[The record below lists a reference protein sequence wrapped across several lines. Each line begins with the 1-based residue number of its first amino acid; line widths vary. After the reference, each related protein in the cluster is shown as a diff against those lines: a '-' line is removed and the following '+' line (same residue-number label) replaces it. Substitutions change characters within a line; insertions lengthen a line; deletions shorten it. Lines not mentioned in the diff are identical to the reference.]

1 MTGASP
7 FERPRLSRA
16 TAARALGVALAVG
29 GLALFVG
36 LVGVARVADALWR
49 LPASQAAGLVAL
61 GLVPVVVW
69 GLSLRV
75 VLAAVGIV
83 VPVREAL
90 SLYFASVFLNGVTPF
105 GQLGGDPPTGL
116 LVGHVTGEPFEPG
129 LAAIASVN
137 ALNRVGVVLLGVVGG
152 AWLVGRTASPEDL
165 PMVLAATIGLL
176 VVVTVTAVV
185 AWVNRDDLVP
195 VVGGVLATVLAV
207 AALVPGV
214 RTPSRAS
221 VVGRLRRFVA
231 AIERLGSHP
240 ASLIVALGLGIVGQ
254 VLVAGVLWVALIGGG
269 ATVPS
274 GIVFVVVPVAKL
286 GGLSPL
292 PGGSLG
298 AEVLLTGLLATVGG
312 VPLPVATAATLLYRA
327 AAFWIPTVL
336 GGVVTVALLVRRGAR
351 VSPLA
356 PVEHDEEDDEE

>member
-7 FERPRLSRA
+7 FEPPRLSR
-16 TAARALGVALAVG
+16 TTVARALGVALAVG

-36 LVGVARVADALWR
+36 LVGVVRVVDILGR

-90 SLYFASVFLNGVTPF
+90 SLYLASVFLNGVTPF

-116 LVGHVTGEPFEPG
+116 LVGHVTGWPFESG

-137 ALNRVGVVLLGVVGG
+137 TLNRVGVVLLGTVGG
-152 AWLVGRTASPEDL
+152 AWLVGRTSGPDDL
-165 PMVLAATIGLL
+165 PMALAVTVGL
-176 VVVTVTAVV
+176 VAVVTATAVV
-185 AWVNRDDLVP
+185 GWVRREDLVP
-195 VVGGVLATVLAV
+195 VVGGILATVLAV

-221 VVGRLRRFVA
+221 VVGRLRGFVA

-240 ASLIVALGLGIVGQ
+240 ASLMVALGLGVVGQ
-254 VLVAGVLWVALIGGG
+254 VLVAGVLWVALVSGG
-269 ATVPS
+269 ATVPP
-274 GIVFVVVPVAKL
+274 GIVLVVVPVAKL

-292 PGGSLG
+292 PGGSLV
-298 AEVLLTGLLATVGG
+298 AEVLLTGLLATAGG

-327 AAFWIPTVL
+327 AAFWIPTAL
-336 GGVVTVALLVRRGAR
+336 GGVVTVALLVRPGRESHPSR
-351 VSPLA
+351 R
-356 PVEHDEEDDEE
+356 